1 MSTSVIY
8 KDDREK
14 VKAFKIILKRL
25 RKFNK
30 RKSTVNFD
38 FFWR

>member
-30 RKSTVNFD
+30 RKNIKKF
-38 FFWR
+38 